1 MFEVIFLFVSILV
14 WLLFA
19 ALQIVPFVLVFLVFK
34 KALEGKVSRPLPVV
48 SATSDTSPTEEE
60 LIQSLLEVDEQFS
73 VEGFKAYAK
82 EVVVTVQEGIES
94 QNPEMIRPIETDS
107 LYFRHVQQI
116 EDLKGKQWTLHSD
129 EQSFQSIEF
138 THYKSEAEHDY
149 LIVRIRFSSLEYT
162 LDANRQ
168 VIRGSQ
174 QHPRVQT
181 VSLTFKRHQSLKTTT
196 DVEVALQQC
205 PSCGAPMMMN
215 ASGRCEFCG
224 HLVSSGKH
232 DWLLDEWSV
241 ASNPQRPIVP
251 SSTVGTGN
259 PIFGELFDL

>member
-19 ALQIVPFVLVFLVFK
+19 VLQIAPFVLVFLVFK
-34 KALEGKVSRPLPVV
+34 KALEGKVSRPLPVA
-48 SATSDTSPTEEE
+48 SAISEESPTEEE

-94 QNPEMIRPIETDS
+94 QNPEMIRPLETDS
-107 LYFRHVQQI
+107 LYFRHLQQI
-116 EDLKGKQWTLHSD
+116 EDLKEKQWTVHSD
-129 EQSFQSIEF
+129 EQNFRSIVF
-138 THYKSEAEHDY
+138 THYKSEAEYDY
-149 LIVRIRFSSLEYT
+149 LTVEIRLSFVEYT

-181 VSLTFKRHQSLKTTT
+181 VSLTFKRHQSLKTTVDAKST
-196 DVEVALQQC
+196 LQQC
-205 PSCGAPMMMN
+205 PSCGAPMMN

-232 DWLLDEWSV
+232 DWLLDEWATVSM
-241 ASNPQRPIVP
+241 PQRPISP
-251 SSTVGTGN
+251 SSTVGTGSS
-259 PIFGELFDL
+259 IFGELFEL